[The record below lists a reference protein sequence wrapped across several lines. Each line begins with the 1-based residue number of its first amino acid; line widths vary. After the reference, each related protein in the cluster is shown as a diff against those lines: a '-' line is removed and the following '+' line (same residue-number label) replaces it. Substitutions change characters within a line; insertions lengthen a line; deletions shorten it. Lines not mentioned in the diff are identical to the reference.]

1 MKKVAIVGAGISGLY
16 LANEL
21 NKNTEIDYKI
31 FEKKDYLNLNEGYGI
46 QLSVNS
52 INLLNKIGFKNIS
65 ASDVYYPTK
74 VNFFQANNIKK
85 ICEIDL
91 KQFNNVNDRYTTLKR
106 STLIK
111 FLIGNIPEEKIQFK
125 ADIQNIEYNEKIKIS
140 WNNKNE
146 SFDYIVIADGVFS
159 KLKSQISNNHL
170 NPIFNGNIA
179 LRANLKQHEKDNI
192 SVYIGS
198 NFHYVTYPVNQKL
211 EYNFVAIIKK
221 KLTTKEIEDKNI
233 LNSETFIKTL
243 KDLISKNSI
252 INLENLVNLKCFP
265 VFVSTELPSL
275 KYQNTFLSGD
285 ALFAEGTGTF
295 KSGSIG
301 NLTVSDALF
310 VAQDIIHSGDTD
322 TKITLAADDLTVTV
336 GNEQMIKIT
345 EDGSQDKIVFGDGGD
360 IDYEFSGT
368 GEFKF
373 TTDNTDH
380 AITQHDG
387 NEVARIHDGGATQ
400 SDNDMTSVG
409 YGFGFKSPVMSV
421 TADSGDATVSLS
433 ADDSGAIIQCDADT
447 NNITFVLPTIDAANK
462 AGLTYTFVNTTAVN
476 GSKTIKIRTGGGA
489 ADDADK
495 FLLYGFNGATSITDV
510 AGDILTIPNSAA
522 IGTVVR
528 ITCLTSG
535 ASNAAELWLAEVFG
549 ASAVTNTAS

>member
-140 WNNKNE
+140 WNNKIE

-179 LRANLKQHEKDNI
+179 LRANLKQHK
-192 SVYIGS
+192 
-198 NFHYVTYPVNQKL
+198 
-211 EYNFVAIIKK
+211 
-221 KLTTKEIEDKNI
+221 
-233 LNSETFIKTL
+233 
-243 KDLISKNSI
+243 
-252 INLENLVNLKCFP
+252 
-265 VFVSTELPSL
+265 
-275 KYQNTFLSGD
+275 
-285 ALFAEGTGTF
+285 
-295 KSGSIG
+295 
-301 NLTVSDALF
+301 
-310 VAQDIIHSGDTD
+310 
-322 TKITLAADDLTVTV
+322 
-336 GNEQMIKIT
+336 
-345 EDGSQDKIVFGDGGD
+345 
-360 IDYEFSGT
+360 
-368 GEFKF
+368 
-373 TTDNTDH
+373 
-380 AITQHDG
+380 
-387 NEVARIHDGGATQ
+387 
-400 SDNDMTSVG
+400 
-409 YGFGFKSPVMSV
+409 
-421 TADSGDATVSLS
+421 
-433 ADDSGAIIQCDADT
+433 
-447 NNITFVLPTIDAANK
+447 
-462 AGLTYTFVNTTAVN
+462 
-476 GSKTIKIRTGGGA
+476 
-489 ADDADK
+489 
-495 FLLYGFNGATSITDV
+495 
-510 AGDILTIPNSAA
+510 
-522 IGTVVR
+522 
-528 ITCLTSG
+528 
-535 ASNAAELWLAEVFG
+535 
-549 ASAVTNTAS
+549 